1 VSSHDLI
8 LAVVEA
14 PDIPDDPEN
23 RKQIRIAR
31 TLEQQLLTK
40 LQDIS
45 YLSRMVLRVC
55 VWEHLAPLSY
65 LDCVYCVYFLT

>member
-1 VSSHDLI
+1 MSSHDSI

-55 VWEHLAPLSY
+55 ALEHLAPSSS
-65 LDCVYCVYFLT
+65 LDRVYCAR